1 MRRSLSLVA
10 LVLTAVLAA
19 APAFGQSPSLEGQ
32 MEALKIVLDENNREI
47 AVSAEKVYPSDVLE
61 YRLVYSN
68 SGNAAASGINL
79 TGPIPEGTVY
89 LDETATAAKG
99 MHPVFSIDGGE
110 SYMEAP
116 VTYVVVNED
125 GEEEVKGATPDM
137 ITHVR
142 WRVDT
147 VLDVGQE
154 LVVSYRVQVR

>member
-125 GEEEVKGATPDM
+125 GEEEVKEATPDM